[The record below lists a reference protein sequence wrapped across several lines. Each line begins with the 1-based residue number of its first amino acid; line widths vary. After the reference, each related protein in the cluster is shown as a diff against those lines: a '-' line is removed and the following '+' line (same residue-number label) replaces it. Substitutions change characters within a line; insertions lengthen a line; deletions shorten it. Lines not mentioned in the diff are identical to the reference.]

1 MVPTQPPRTEQ
12 PKRKLPAG
20 IRERHSRKCHSRV
33 GGKCDCTPT
42 IEASVYDARETRRL
56 DRVVKIR
63 KAFNGKGALAAAKG
77 WQRDAGAQVARGEIK
92 FERRQRLDD
101 AIAEWLGKCQR
112 GEVRSRRRIPY
123 SASTLRDYRS
133 DLERFVLPELGHLRV
148 TDITRGDVQAIIE
161 RMNGEGFAGQTVRNA
176 IVALQAFYRWR
187 KPPIDPTV
195 NLDLPEPG
203 ARRERAAT
211 VVEAEALLD
220 ALDGDAHD
228 VYAAAF
234 YAGLRR
240 GELQALRVADV
251 KPDRISVSRS
261 WDPVE
266 GEKAPKSKAGVRE
279 VPTVAPLRAIL
290 ERRCEGRPAHGFV
303 FGSDEAPFTPNN
315 IRRQAEKCW
324 AAAAVGG
331 FLRGSAEIELVP
343 IGLHEARHS
352 FSTWLDHAGVS
363 EARADRYMG
372 HANPSVQAR
381 YRHQLEGQLVEDA
394 ARLEDYLSGA
404 VGGKVVAFAS

>member
-1 MVPTQPPRTEQ
+1 MQSQRTES
-12 PKRKLPAG
+12 KRKLPPG
-20 IRERHSRKCHSRV
+20 IRERHSRKCWSRT

-42 IEASVYDARETRRL
+42 IEASIYDPRESRRQ
-56 DRVVKIR
+56 DRVLKIR
-63 KAFNGKGALAAAKG
+63 KTFTGKGALATAKG
-77 WQRDAGAQVARGEIK
+77 WQRDAGAKVNRAEIK

-101 AIAEWLGKCQR
+101 AVAEWLGKCER

-133 DLERFVLPELGHLRV
+133 DLNRFVLPELGHRAL
-148 TDITRGDVQAIIE
+148 TDITRGDVQAVIE

-187 KPPIDPTV
+187 RPPIDPTID
-195 NLDLPEPG
+195 LDLPEPG
-203 ARRERAAT
+203 ARRERAAA
-211 VVEAEALLD
+211 VAEAEALLE
-220 ALDGDAHD
+220 ALEGDAHD

-240 GELQALRVADV
+240 GELQALRVEDV

-290 ERRCEGRPAHGFV
+290 ERRCARRPHSGFV

-315 IRRQAEKCW
+315 VRRQAEKCW
-324 AAAAVGG
+324 AAAAVGA
-331 FLRGSAEIELVP
+331 FVRGGAAVELVP

-363 EARADRYMG
+363 ETRADRYMG

-381 YRHQLEGQLVEDA
+381 YRHQLDGQLAEDA
-394 ARLEDYLSGA
+394 TRLEEWLAGSRA
-404 VGGKVVAFAS
+404 GKVVALAS

>member
-1 MVPTQPPRTEQ
+1 MQSQGTEA
-12 PKRKLPAG
+12 KRKLPTG
-20 IRERHSRKCHSRV
+20 IRERHSRNCQSRG

-42 IEASVYDARETRRL
+42 VEAAVYDARETRRQG
-56 DRVVKIR
+56 RIVKIR
-63 KAFNGKGALAAAKG
+63 RSFTGKGALAAAKG

-92 FERRQRLDD
+92 FERRQRLDE
-101 AIAEWLGKCQR
+101 AVSEWLSKCER

-123 SASTLRDYRS
+123 SSSTLRDYRS
-133 DLERFVLPELGHLRV
+133 DLDRFVLPELGHLAV
-148 TDITRGDVQAIIE
+148 TDITRGDVQPIIE

-187 KPPIDPTV
+187 KPPIDPTI

-211 VVEAEALLD
+211 ITEAEALLE
-220 ALDGDAHD
+220 ALDADAHD
-228 VYAAAF
+228 LYAAAF
-234 YAGLRR
+234 YSGLRR

-251 KPDRISVSRS
+251 KPDRVSVSRS

-266 GEKAPKSKAGVRE
+266 GEKAPKSKAGVRD

-290 ERRCEGRPAHGFV
+290 ERRCASRPPGGFV
-303 FGSDEAPFTPNN
+303 FGTDEAPFIPNTV
-315 IRRQAEKCW
+315 RRQAEKCW
-324 AAAAVGG
+324 AAAAVGA
-331 FLRGSAEIELVP
+331 FLRGGAGVELVP
-343 IGLHEARHS
+343 IGFHEARHS

-363 EARADRYMG
+363 ETRADRYMG

-381 YRHQLEGQLVEDA
+381 YRHQLDGQLVEDA
-394 ARLEDYLSGA
+394 TRLEEWLAGSRA
-404 VGGKVVAFAS
+404 GKVVALAS